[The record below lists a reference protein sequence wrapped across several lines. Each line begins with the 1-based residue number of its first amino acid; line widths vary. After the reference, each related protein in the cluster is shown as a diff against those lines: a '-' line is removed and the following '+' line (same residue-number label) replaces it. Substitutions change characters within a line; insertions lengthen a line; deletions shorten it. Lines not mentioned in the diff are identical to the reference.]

1 MHKRRKATIN
11 PDLVFGSVDFGNA
24 DDDDNDGAG
33 TTDEPKKYSMT
44 ESKHWKQV
52 DFTGGGGGRAIEP
65 VPYTGEGELFGVK
78 LQGPRV
84 Q

>member
-1 MHKRRKATIN
+1 MHKKRKATIY

-24 DDDDNDGAG
+24 DDDDDDGAG

-44 ESKHWKQV
+44 ELKHWKQV
-52 DFTGGGGGRAIEP
+52 NFTGGGGGRAIEP

-84 Q
+84 